1 MEPTFIYLGELQAIC
16 HKPLGLSKAK
26 RRRCCSPSRPGAAAL
41 TGPRWLGYDLIAA
54 DSPSSF
60 LEFTTTAD
68 LIRQVLGA
76 VSQFEKASLVGF

>member
-1 MEPTFIYLGELQAIC
+1 M
-16 HKPLGLSKAK
+16 
-26 RRRCCSPSRPGAAAL
+26 

-60 LEFTTTAD
+60 LEFTPTAD

>member
-1 MEPTFIYLGELQAIC
+1 M
-16 HKPLGLSKAK
+16 
-26 RRRCCSPSRPGAAAL
+26 

-60 LEFTTTAD
+60 LEYTPTAD